1 MADEHSRE
9 TEEGLSRYHVPNLER
24 ALEVLETLAQQ
35 RGGMTAAELVE
46 ALEVPKNS
54 VFRITMTLLNR
65 GYLRRDEVTKRF
77 SLSQKL
83 ISLGYAAVAV
93 PELREVALEVMRS
106 LRDRTRETVLLG
118 TLVEDQGVVLEQI
131 ASPEPVKFLVD
142 AGTRF
147 PIHTSAPGKVI
158 LAFLP
163 DDEREAIIQ
172 RLNLTRFNDRTITTQ
187 QLFRDELQRARSAGY
202 AVDRGEEMDGVH
214 CLSAPILD
222 YHGTPVAAVWV
233 TGPSFRLKESQFPSL
248 AEVLIDHARQI
259 SSRLG
264 FSVTEQ

>member
-1 MADEHSRE
+1 MG
-9 TEEGLSRYHVPNLER
+9 EEDDGGSRYHVPNLER
-24 ALEVLETLAQQ
+24 ALEVLETLAQ
-35 RGGMTAAELVE
+35 RRVGMTAAELVE
-46 ALEVPKNS
+46 VLDVPKNS
-54 VFRITMTLLNR
+54 IFRITMTLLNR

-93 PELREVALEVMRS
+93 PELRDVALDVMRS

-147 PIHTSAPGKVI
+147 PIHTSAPGKAI

-163 DDEREAIIQ
+163 EVEREAIMQ
-172 RLNLTRFNDRTITTQ
+172 RLTLTRFNERTITSPT
-187 QLFRDELQRARSAGY
+187 LFLEELQRVRAAGY
-202 AVDRGEEMDGVH
+202 AVDRGEEMDGLH
-214 CLSAPILD
+214 CLGAPILD

-233 TGPSFRLKESQFPSL
+233 TGPSFRLKESQFAGM
-248 AEVLIDHARQI
+248 AEVLMEHARQI

-264 FSVTEQ
+264 FTITKP